1 MYLRT
6 TNSRWS
12 KTAAFL
18 APHNPGRVPF
28 YEANE
33 PRSRFQDLPLYMD
46 EPASFAERFSLAM
59 QKTKKSVA
67 KRFKITGSGKLVRR
81 SPGKR
86 HLLSCKSPKQ
96 KRRLSK
102 DKLVA
107 EGQAAQLLKCLP
119 FGLK

>member
-1 MYLRT
+1 MPANLG
-6 TNSRWS
+6 WS
-12 KTAAFL
+12 QDSKAITGHF
-18 APHNPGRVPF
+18 
-28 YEANE
+28 
-33 PRSRFQDLPLYMD
+33 RFQDLPLYMGD
-46 EPASFAERFSLAM
+46 PASFAGRFSLAM

-67 KRFKITGSGKLVRR
+67 KRFKLTGTGKLVRR

-96 KRRLSK
+96 KRQLSR

-107 EGQAAQLLKCLP
+107 EGHAAQLIKCLP